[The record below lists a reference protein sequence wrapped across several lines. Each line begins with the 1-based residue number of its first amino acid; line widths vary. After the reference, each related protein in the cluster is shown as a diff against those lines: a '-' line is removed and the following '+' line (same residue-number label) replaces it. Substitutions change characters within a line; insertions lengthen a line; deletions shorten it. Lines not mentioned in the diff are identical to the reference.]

1 MSCVAACGLR
11 SRGSRRAPV
20 VSRTASKEAHV
31 RRSLRRTMAGLAV
44 TLLVYSGLLAVSVRE
59 EEPFVKAGWT
69 SSAAEGLRTYG
80 TAAVAGGA
88 AFVHEVAQTL
98 TWILAL
104 APLPLAVLSLLW
116 LARRDQQAYLRL
128 AIALLLS
135 GTAGLAVLAVVRG
148 WPVREASL
156 FDDYLAL
163 PGASAGWYVLMV
175 LVVFTTTT
183 KTWPRVTVLL
193 TALTATAAGTSTGG
207 SPWLAAL
214 PAVTVPLLAW
224 FAAGHL
230 RRESRQPGPCRRG
243 GVACAAGVRAG
254 ARRPRALGGH
264 RGGRGALRV
273 AGAGRSGGTA
283 AGRMYLLRA
292 PGHRGRTNRLPGSPA
307 AAEGLE
313 QGWGGRRAGTALS
326 AMRLQPLWT
335 GGRNNGLPC
344 LSGCRPSPW
353 CRSPKCLSAHR
364 I

>member
-1 MSCVAACGLR
+1 
-11 SRGSRRAPV
+11 
-20 VSRTASKEAHV
+20 
-31 RRSLRRTMAGLAV
+31 MAGLAV
-44 TLLVYSGLLAVSVRE
+44 TLLVYSGLLAMSVRE

-69 SSAAEGLRTYG
+69 SSAAEGLRPYG
-80 TAAVAGGA
+80 TAAVDGGA
-88 AFVHEVAQTL
+88 AFVHDVAQTL

-135 GTAGLAVLAVVRG
+135 GTAGLGVLAVVRG

-163 PGASAGWYVLMV
+163 PGASAGWYVLMA
-175 LVVFTTTT
+175 LAVVTTTT

-230 RRESRQPGPCRRG
+230 PHAKKEQRARG
-243 GVACAAGVRAG
+243 GANVLPAGDARA
-254 ARRPRALGGH
+254 RVLSFRPRTRVPEPADSPE
-264 RGGRGALRV
+264 AAPLRQ
-273 AGAGRSGGTA
+273 AG
-283 AGRMYLLRA
+283 
-292 PGHRGRTNRLPGSPA
+292 
-307 AAEGLE
+307 
-313 QGWGGRRAGTALS
+313 
-326 AMRLQPLWT
+326 
-335 GGRNNGLPC
+335 
-344 LSGCRPSPW
+344 
-353 CRSPKCLSAHR
+353 
-364 I
+364 